1 MADISQIQVGNTLYN
16 VKDINARDA
25 AGTALRGVLTAGE
38 TSLVINDTNISE
50 GDVVEVCTSKYGV
63 NPTGVTVANGSVTLT
78 FSSQTTN
85 LNVVVKVYSM
95 STNS

>member
-16 VKDINARDA
+16 VKDTNARDA
-25 AGTALRGVLTAGE
+25 AGTVLRGVLTAGE
-38 TSLVINDTNISE
+38 TSLVINDTSISE

-63 NPTGVTVANGSVTLT
+63 NPTEVAVANGSITLT
-78 FSSQTTN
+78 FSSQTAN

-95 STNS
+95 NVNS